1 MMLIAACL
9 LLAAANAGAQTATV
23 WRCGTDGRDYR
34 EAPCAE
40 GRAVAVADP
49 RSAEQVDDA
58 RQVAAQERALAER
71 LAAERRARE
80 RESRAE
86 GGGLAGF
93 RTTPPL
99 LRPQEALAK
108 RSSKRQA
115 HSKPKRPKTADDG
128 TWRAAGPSSR
138 RDRG

>member
-1 MMLIAACL
+1 MKLIAACL

-23 WRCGTDGRDYR
+23 WRCGADGRDYR
-34 EAPCAE
+34 EAPCTE
-40 GRAVAVADP
+40 GRAVTVADP
-49 RSAEQVDDA
+49 RSAGQVDEA

-99 LRPQEALAK
+99 HRASEAPAK
-108 RSSKRQA
+108 RSKAQARSKQ
-115 HSKPKRPKTADDG
+115 KPPTTADGG
-128 TWRAAGPSSR
+128 TWRAAVPASR
-138 RDRG
+138 RARG